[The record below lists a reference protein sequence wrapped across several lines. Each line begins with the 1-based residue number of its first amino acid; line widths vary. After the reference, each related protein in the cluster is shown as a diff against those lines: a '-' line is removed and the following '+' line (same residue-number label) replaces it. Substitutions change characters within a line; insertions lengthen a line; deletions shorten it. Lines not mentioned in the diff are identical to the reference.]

1 MYTTPQRL
9 TVAGEAFKRLS
20 VSKSILMPGRS
31 WILSP
36 LVRQSSL
43 ESSRVELRFST
54 QSGSTGPSSMIHF
67 HPTGAHVGYDI
78 PVKGI
83 VETIDFLGD
92 VARQSFRNI
101 PTHIYKMPTKHIV
114 HNNSLRSS
122 MMKVL

>member
-1 MYTTPQRL
+1 
-9 TVAGEAFKRLS
+9 
-20 VSKSILMPGRS
+20 MPGRS

-54 QSGSTGPSSMIHF
+54 QPGSTGPSSMTHF
-67 HPTGAHVGYDI
+67 HPTGAHGGYDI
-78 PVKGI
+78 PVEGI

-101 PTHIYKMPTKHIV
+101 PTH
-114 HNNSLRSS
+114 L
-122 MMKVL
+122 